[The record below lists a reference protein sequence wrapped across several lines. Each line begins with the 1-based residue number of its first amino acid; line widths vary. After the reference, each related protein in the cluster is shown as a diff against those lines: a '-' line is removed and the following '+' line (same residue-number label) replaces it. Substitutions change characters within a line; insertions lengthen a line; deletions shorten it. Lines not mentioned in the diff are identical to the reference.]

1 MFARILCLIAI
12 IATAFAASGDSKSI
26 SASVKDTTVN
36 GVDGLNLKWTAPFKF
51 QDYVVG
57 FRTTLGDLRRAPDE
71 LFARRSFSLGQ
82 DGTATVDADYTISE
96 KRLNVNSKWS
106 NDKLELTAEGNSDD
120 KLTEIG
126 ALTHQT
132 FHGNPW
138 DISAVYDLIKK
149 RVSGSTEIQVDDT
162 TVGIEY
168 DNADRNPVLSV
179 SHKLDDKNTVEP
191 TIALKSGDMT
201 YGWVRNI
208 NGGKL
213 GTKLTPGE
221 KVDLTWEDNGANGIW
236 TTKAEVPL
244 DNTANTK
251 VSFSRDW
258 AY

>member
-1 MFARILCLIAI
+1 MFIRVLCLVAI
-12 IATAFAASGDSKSI
+12 IAVALAGNSKSI
-26 SASVKDTTVN
+26 SASVKDTSVN
-36 GVDGLNLKWTAPFKF
+36 GIEGLNVKWTAPFKF
-51 QDYVVG
+51 QDYIVG

-71 LFARRSFSLGQ
+71 LFAKRSFNLGS
-82 DGTATVDADYTISE
+82 DGTATVDADYTIST
-96 KRLNVNSKWS
+96 KRFNVNSKWS

-120 KLTEIG
+120 KLTAIG
-126 ALTHQT
+126 GLTHQK
-132 FHGNPW
+132 FQGHPW

-149 RVSGSTEIQVDDT
+149 KVSGASELQVDDT

-168 DNADRNPVLSV
+168 DNADKNPILSV
-179 SHKLDDKNTVEP
+179 SHKLDDKNTVAP
-191 TIALKSGDMT
+191 TIALKTGEMT
-201 YGWVRNI
+201 YGWTRSI

-221 KVDLTWEDNGANGIW
+221 KVDLTWEDNGANGVW